1 MHART
6 IKRDGAYLED
16 GAHSVGHLTAN
27 AVAGDERDG
36 VAAAVLCAD
45 LCVCVLFVS
54 TAARTNG
61 GKRKRKRT
69 TPALSPPKGRLNA
82 VAVGALGVIAV
93 LSMARGA
100 LSVTARRASWRASMV
115 RDPPAHKPGAR
126 GGGGEKNKG
135 RSDKPRQRKKRGK
148 ASGRIRR
155 RLKKKQAGS
164 VSCWLRRVREG
175 GSKTAA
181 AAAAAAARRGTGREP
196 RAAVTIFTNCVS
208 HLNSKKD
215 EKERKKTKKNREN
228 PPNQIQVKRQAKT
241 KKGQRVK
248 KKKVPTPGLSWHAL

>member
-1 MHART
+1 
-6 IKRDGAYLED
+6 
-16 GAHSVGHLTAN
+16 
-27 AVAGDERDG
+27 

-126 GGGGEKNKG
+126 GGKEQG
-135 RSDKPRQRKKRGK
+135 SFRQTK
-148 ASGRIRR
+148 A
-155 RLKKKQAGS
+155 
-164 VSCWLRRVREG
+164 
-175 GSKTAA
+175 
-181 AAAAAAARRGTGREP
+181 
-196 RAAVTIFTNCVS
+196 
-208 HLNSKKD
+208 
-215 EKERKKTKKNREN
+215 KE
-228 PPNQIQVKRQAKT
+228 
-241 KKGQRVK
+241 KKGKSKWKNPQTVK
-248 KKKVPTPGLSWHAL
+248 KKTGGIRLVLAKEGTRGGQQDSSSRSSSRSTPWYREGTTCSGDHIYKLCLPSELEKRRKRTKKDQKKQRKSTKPNPSQETSQDKERAAREEKKSSDAGIIVACVVKCSQEVEPGSHG